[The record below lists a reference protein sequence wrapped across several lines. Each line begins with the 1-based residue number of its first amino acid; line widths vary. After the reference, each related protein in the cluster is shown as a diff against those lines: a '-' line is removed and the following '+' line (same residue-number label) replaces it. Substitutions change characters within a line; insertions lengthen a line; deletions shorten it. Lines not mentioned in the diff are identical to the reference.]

1 MSHRALRLSRW
12 LPAAAL
18 VAGAVLAL
26 GGRGALAA
34 NDPIE
39 LKVAEGE
46 VQTLAN
52 QVKDKKNIEGL
63 KVGDVVNITF
73 TEALMI
79 TVDPPKK

>member
-1 MSHRALRLSRW
+1 MTVTAID
-12 LPAAAL
+12 PAGSAVTVRKPDGQTV
-18 VAGAVLAL
+18 VA
-26 GGRGALAA
+26 
-34 NDPIE
+34 
-39 LKVAEGE
+39 
-46 VQTLAN
+46 